1 MGERGEESGKE
12 RGKEEIFGRERG
24 KREWEIDRIEW
35 ERDFAMNCPRLSLLV
50 VVRII
55 MSTEIGIWRENQLL
69 GSLSE
74 EEGGSW

>member
-1 MGERGEESGKE
+1 
-12 RGKEEIFGRERG
+12 
-24 KREWEIDRIEW
+24 
-35 ERDFAMNCPRLSLLV
+35 MNCPRLSLLV